1 MAGIGDYDKKVKGDR
16 GYRMKGSPFQ
26 RNFGI
31 GVANSSG
38 ASGLSPKGSPMKWAW
53 LLSLGKAAL
62 GAAKVGAAAIGTAA
76 TKGAAA
82 IATKLGAKGLA
93 GKLATMSGKIGT
105 WGAAGKTAMGAGM
118 KAFGKTKVGEFLAS
132 KEGKWLKSRAAEKL
146 MGASKGE
153 DYEARDVRMPQL
165 SFAGSAGA
173 RRGDLITQ
181 ASGLT
186 YKIKKY

>member
-1 MAGIGDYDKKVKGDR
+1 MPGGDKEGGGLKVKSA
-16 GYRMKGSPFQ
+16 YKMKGSPFQ

-62 GAAKVGAAAIGTAA
+62 GAAKAGAAAIGTAA

-93 GKLATMSGKIGT
+93 GKLATMSGKIGA
-105 WGAAGKTAMGAGM
+105 WGAKGKAAKPAGM
-118 KAFGKTKVGEFLAS
+118 EVFGKTKAGKFLGTKTGKALTKYAS
-132 KEGKWLKSRAAEKL
+132 SKLVLPGKK
-146 MGASKGE
+146 E
-153 DYEARDVRMPQL
+153 DYEAKDIRMPQL